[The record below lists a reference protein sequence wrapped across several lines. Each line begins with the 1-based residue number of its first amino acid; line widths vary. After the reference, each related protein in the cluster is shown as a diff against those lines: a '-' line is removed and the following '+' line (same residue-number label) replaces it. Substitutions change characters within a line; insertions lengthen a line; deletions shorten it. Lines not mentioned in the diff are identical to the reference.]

1 MAVSGVSKGRN
12 GAVSEP
18 SSSSSSSISS
28 PSVVSSSAVVAV
40 TASSTVST
48 ETMTTAISSSSSSGT
63 VTGEQQQQ
71 QQQQQMSSSSSSSSS
86 VVNDP
91 SKMEPASHG
100 EPKEAEQSD
109 GAELVPGGT
118 SNLHQQQQ
126 QQHAAEVTDMIV
138 TSELHTTTT
147 TSATTSISTANE
159 RTSPGQQQQ
168 QQQTAVIINQHK
180 QRMITTTG
188 QIREIGEGQE
198 PVNESAEYDAV
209 EYHQGAGVE
218 HAQHAYTYEQVSQQ
232 QQQQQEQ
239 PGTVVS
245 TSASTSIM
253 PAHVHLVK
261 REALVSEKEAEGGLV
276 VAAGSNGAPEPS
288 PTTVIPLH
296 QTQTIYLEYKNE
308 ASEEAV
314 RYVNRYE
321 DVKYHPH
328 PRYIY
333 QQPHPTALPGL
344 PASLHASAGHP
355 HVSHHPAGPPPPPP
369 TSHHPGHPHGGHSAH
384 LHAHHGHAGM
394 GPPPG
399 HHHQHQHHHLQ
410 QAHHGQSQQTVQ
422 QSIEVVQSQG
432 PHQTIQVYET
442 HEGAGEQHVQ
452 HVTEGTVDAKASHYT
467 NLEPVLSSSQNY
479 YITSDGYTA
488 AAAAAAAATGNY
500 TTFLPQKEAI
510 YYHPGSPNTVLYKS
524 DPTLTSSSIVT
535 KQIHYTPPIGAGQ
548 NIYDGAG
555 THTSSSPSGT
565 QQIYSGYWNTSAGV
579 DYNPNSTSTIVMDN
593 AGGNFGE
600 YVSSNGQHWQI
611 SSLNDAYETQLA
623 PPAEHRECVNC
634 GSSDTPL
641 WRRDVVGHTL
651 CNACALYTR
660 QNPGTNRP
668 PTRSHKAKQ
677 TVQKAPPAQG
687 NRRSGVTCANCNT
700 TTTTLWRRNNQG
712 DPVCNACGLYFKLHN
727 VNRPLTMKKDG
738 IQTRKR
744 KPKSSQSMAPPMNGL
759 NTAKLLPSMI
769 TPQYH
774 TLTTEPK
781 LLSAGT
787 ASHLGT
793 SQPMELGNSPSHD
806 PRYVTS
812 GGSPGGNGAAGGNG
826 GSGNLSPHHLVN
838 QVPVG
843 NNGGLRH
850 IATSQV
856 SSMDAARGA
865 NGEITSVI
873 TSTAV
878 AERSSN

>member
-1 MAVSGVSKGRN
+1 M
-12 GAVSEP
+12 
-18 SSSSSSSISS
+18 
-28 PSVVSSSAVVAV
+28 
-40 TASSTVST
+40 
-48 ETMTTAISSSSSSGT
+48 ETG
-63 VTGEQQQQ
+63 
-71 QQQQQMSSSSSSSSS
+71 
-86 VVNDP
+86 
-91 SKMEPASHG
+91 HG
-100 EPKEAEQSD
+100 EPKEAEQSVD
-109 GAELVPGGT
+109 TELV
-118 SNLHQQQQ
+118 HQQ
-126 QQHAAEVTDMIV
+126 QQHAPEGTDMIA
-138 TSELHTTTT
+138 TSELHTATSTT
-147 TSATTSISTANE
+147 ATTSISTANE

-188 QIREIGEGQE
+188 QIREIGEVGQE
-198 PVNESAEYDAV
+198 PANEPAEYDAV
-209 EYHQGAGVE
+209 EYHQGAGVGE
-218 HAQHAYTYEQVSQQ
+218 HAQHAYSYEQVSQQ
-232 QQQQQEQ
+232 QQQQQQQQQEQ
-239 PGTVVS
+239 QGTVVS
-245 TSASTSIM
+245 SAASSTSALSVQ
-253 PAHVHLVK
+253 HVQLVK
-261 REALVSEKEAEGGLV
+261 REALVSEKEAEGLV
-276 VAAGSNGAPEPS
+276 VASGSNGAPEPS
-288 PTTVIPLH
+288 PTVIPLH
-296 QTQTIYLEYKNE
+296 QTHQTIYLEYKNE
-308 ASEEAV
+308 GSEEAV

-333 QQPHPTALPGL
+333 QPQPHPTGLAGL
-344 PASLHASAGHP
+344 PASLHAAAGHP
-355 HVSHHPAGPPPPPP
+355 HVSHHPAGPPGTPAH
-369 TSHHPGHPHGGHSAH
+369 HHPGHHPGGHHTAH
-384 LHAHHGHAGM
+384 LHAHHGHGTM
-394 GPPPG
+394 GPPPPG
-399 HHHQHQHHHLQ
+399 GHHHHQHQQQQQQQQQQHQHQHHLQ
-410 QAHHGQSQQTVQ
+410 QAHHGQSQAQQAVQ
-422 QSIEVVQSQG
+422 QSIEVLPQHSGATVATQSGTTIQVQSQG

-442 HEGAGEQHVQ
+442 HETGTGEHVQ
-452 HVTEGTVDAKASHYT
+452 HVSSEGASVDAKASHYT
-467 NLEPVLSSSQNY
+467 NLEPVLSSPQNY

-488 AAAAAAAATGNY
+488 AAAAAAAAAATGNY
-500 TTFLPQKEAI
+500 TTFLPQKDTI

-555 THTSSSPSGT
+555 THPSSSPSGT
-565 QQIYSGYWNTSAGV
+565 QPMYSSYWSTSTGV

-744 KPKSSQSMAPPMNGL
+744 KPKSSQPMPPSMNGM
-759 NTAKLLPSMI
+759 NTPKLLPSMI

-787 ASHLGT
+787 ATHLGT
-793 SQPMELGNSPSHD
+793 SQPMELNSSPSHD

-812 GGSPGGNGAAGGNG
+812 GGSPSGNG
-826 GSGNLSPHHLVN
+826 GNGNLSPHLVN
-838 QVPVG
+838 QVNPVG
-843 NNGGLRH
+843 NGGGLRH